1 MSDQLLRCYLRSDGI
16 ERHRS
21 AVVSD
26 DQRHLNGINRPGQ
39 IGGCAVAENEAQRA
53 RRLDRRL
60 HGHANDGASEGK
72 RPVRLLLKGIWRS
85 LPCVLLKVKL
95 D

>member
-1 MSDQLLRCYLRSDGI
+1 VTIANGRQPDRLTEGVGLLRCYLRSDGI

-39 IGGCAVAENEAQRA
+39 IGGCAVAEN
-53 RRLDRRL
+53 
-60 HGHANDGASEGK
+60 
-72 RPVRLLLKGIWRS
+72 
-85 LPCVLLKVKL
+85 
-95 D
+95 